1 MLPVVRVGPSVPRFS
16 ASSSRMEQRHPQIV
30 KQQEY
35 FMQSKV
41 TVQAATRVP
50 VGPMSGRVCR
60 GPDQLVE
67 LPFLGF
73 KRRGSLGPKGC

>member
-1 MLPVVRVGPSVPRFS
+1 
-16 ASSSRMEQRHPQIV
+16 
-30 KQQEY
+30 
-35 FMQSKV
+35 MQSKV